1 MIRVLSR
8 KPGCRIRSGMAAEV
22 LFTGLQK
29 LLELIKRE
37 KEMKIKGH
45 VMREHHP
52 THWPWALRKG
62 LPQ

>member
-1 MIRVLSR
+1 
-8 KPGCRIRSGMAAEV
+8 MAAEV